1 MKRALVTGG
10 SGNIGQAICH
20 ELAKLNMDILVH
32 ANSNKKA
39 ADQVANEINIKG
51 GRASA
56 VCFDITNQKATQKAI
71 EKILVA
77 GPIQVLVN
85 NAGVH
90 DDAIFAGM
98 RYEQWKKVIDVNLNG
113 FFNVTQPIMLP
124 MMKTR
129 WGRVINLSSIA
140 GVIGN
145 RGQVNYSA
153 AKAGLIG
160 ATKSLAIEMASR
172 GITVNAIAPGIIEG
186 AMIEG
191 VFDRD
196 ALKQL
201 VPMQRAGRPDEVA
214 ALIAFLVTESAG
226 YISGQVIGINGA
238 MA

>member
-20 ELAKLNMDILVH
+20 ELAKLDMYILVH